1 MTLEA
6 TTSYGALSRIFIE
19 RLFDRFDY
27 DIYFNQE
34 DLLTILISPNGFGKT
49 TMLKII
55 HNFFTQN
62 FRYFSS
68 LTFTTIE
75 LHLNNGG
82 GISIT
87 KHPPE
92 EKDEEENSDSVP
104 GEVYFAPL
112 GDTVPDHDTYTYS
125 VQMDERLARAIER
138 RLPVHRVDVNQW
150 LDSSIDKIVTT
161 DQLISHYEGM
171 FPGEMSKSSKIPHWL
186 RNICS
191 SANSHL
197 IETQRLLS
205 LKPDD
210 SHPFSHREG
219 NVKSES
225 VVEKDAEDLSSR
237 ILRVVNAYAA
247 ESQKLDQTF
256 PKRIIENRS
265 DLISDE
271 ANIRQRLRSLGEKR
285 NELVGAGLIGETV
298 GEPISPADDLSD
310 ENIRRILSIYV
321 DDTETKISVFDDI
334 YNKVRLFKGI
344 LNEHFFFKK
353 IVTDQHSGI
362 SAYDIDNGIPL
373 KLSELSSG
381 EQHELVLIYELLF
394 IVNDRAVILI
404 DEPELSLHVGLQ
416 RRFVDDLRKIQELRN
431 LQFVIATHSPQII
444 GEKWNLTEELGY
456 NE

>member
-1 MTLEA
+1 MNSIQGNGSTLHVVGECVN
-6 TTSYGALSRIFIE
+6 RI
-19 RLFDRFDY
+19 
-27 DIYFNQE
+27 
-34 DLLTILISPNGFGKT
+34 GK
-49 TMLKII
+49 
-55 HNFFTQN
+55 
-62 FRYFSS
+62 
-68 LTFTTIE
+68 
-75 LHLNNGG
+75 
-82 GISIT
+82 
-87 KHPPE
+87 
-92 EKDEEENSDSVP
+92 
-104 GEVYFAPL
+104 
-112 GDTVPDHDTYTYS
+112 
-125 VQMDERLARAIER
+125 
-138 RLPVHRVDVNQW
+138 
-150 LDSSIDKIVTT
+150 
-161 DQLISHYEGM
+161 
-171 FPGEMSKSSKIPHWL
+171 
-186 RNICS
+186 
-191 SANSHL
+191 
-197 IETQRLLS
+197 
-205 LKPDD
+205 
-210 SHPFSHREG
+210 
-219 NVKSES
+219 
-225 VVEKDAEDLSSR
+225 DLSSR
-237 ILRVVNAYAA
+237 ILRVVNAYVA

-334 YNKVRLFKGI
+334 YNKVRLFKVI

-381 EQHELVLIYELLF
+381 VQHELVLIYELLF

-444 GEKWNLTEELGY
+444 GEKWNLIEELGY